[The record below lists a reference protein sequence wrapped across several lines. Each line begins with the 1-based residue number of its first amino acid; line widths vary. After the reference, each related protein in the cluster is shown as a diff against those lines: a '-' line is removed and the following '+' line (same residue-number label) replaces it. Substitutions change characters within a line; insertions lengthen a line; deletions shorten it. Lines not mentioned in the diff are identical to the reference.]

1 MVNDHQ
7 KQLIQSSWKLVV
19 PVADTAADL
28 FYRRL
33 FELAPQYRAF
43 FGDDMASQK
52 KKLVRMLAFIVKAL
66 DWADANWREDVPPDR
81 DLMLVV
87 VAMGRRHSEIYK
99 IPDASYAVV
108 GEALLWTFDYALGEA
123 FTPEIRNTWALVY
136 TLVSKAMR
144 MGSAVVDRDAAVNSK
159 EAAHKLGEEALFQQT
174 VQSGL
179 SDENDLLYT
188 GGVS

>member
-1 MVNDHQ
+1 MVNDVQ

-33 FELAPQYRAF
+33 FDQYPQYRSVF
-43 FGDDMASQK
+43 PSDMASQK

-66 DWADANWREDVPPDR
+66 DWADAQWREDVPPDR

-87 VAMGRRHSEIYK
+87 VAMGRRHSDIYK
-99 IPDASYAVV
+99 IPDASYAAV

-123 FTPEIRNTWALVY
+123 FTPEVRSAWALVY
-136 TLVSKAMR
+136 TLVAKAMR
-144 MGSAVVDRDAAVNSK
+144 MGTAVVDRDAALGSK
-159 EAAHKLGEEALFQQT
+159 EFAQKMGEEALFSQT
-174 VQSGL
+174 VHGGL
-179 SDENDLLYT
+179 GSDDESQFLE
-188 GGVS
+188 GIS